1 MTRPIITKES
11 ANLKFDGKFVRLFD
25 LEYDAG
31 RHYYDATRRD
41 INDLVA
47 VKSDAEFLNMLPDA
61 VSCFVILNV
70 KDKGA
75 RLLLDYEYRYPTGQF
90 LLSPPAGLIDRNDQ
104 SALDPLREAAVRE
117 IFEETGLT
125 VKETDRV
132 FTVNPLVFSSPGLT
146 DECNALI
153 CAVVDIDDLS
163 VLNQKGAE
171 GTELFN
177 GFELV
182 DESEARAILKN
193 GRDKNG
199 RFYSLY
205 TWGALMYFI
214 SELWK

>member
-1 MTRPIITKES
+1 MERPKMTKDS
-11 ANLKFDGKFVRLFD
+11 AKLKIDGKFVRLFD

-31 RHYYDATRRD
+31 RHYFDATRRD
-41 INDLVA
+41 IDDLVA
-47 VKSDAEFLNMLPDA
+47 VKSDEEFLNMLPDA

-70 KDKGA
+70 KDKGPL
-75 RLLLDYEYRYPTGQF
+75 LLLDYEYRYPTGQF
-90 LLSPPAGLIDRNDQ
+90 LLSPPAGLIDREDQ
-104 SALDPLREAAVRE
+104 NALDPLREAAVRE

-153 CAVVDIDDLS
+153 CAVVDVEDLS
-163 VLNQKGAE
+163 SLNQKGAE

-214 SELWK
+214 SGLWK